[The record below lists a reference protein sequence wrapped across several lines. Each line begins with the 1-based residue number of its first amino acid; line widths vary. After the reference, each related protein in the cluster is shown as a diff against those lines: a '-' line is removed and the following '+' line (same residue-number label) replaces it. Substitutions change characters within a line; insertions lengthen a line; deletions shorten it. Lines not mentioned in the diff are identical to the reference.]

1 MSATASTQTDPVE
14 EPPTTTLPVE
24 LWEKVASM
32 RQVFWKVTTAETV
45 LYLDGNDVGLEQ
57 TTRPHRTV
65 VRYLLEVPT
74 DDDTSDLYN
83 GYHKRIHEHLN
94 RGEFAVLGAA
104 HPKLAPTHNSNHPIV
119 LRGQPPAQVGDPL
132 WKMYTVFYQHDRGYN
147 EDGDFDEQ
155 SVATTTLVGA
165 ERVGGGPSKKRKAD
179 A

>member
-1 MSATASTQTDPVE
+1 MSATASTQTDSAE

-24 LWEKVASM
+24 TWEKIASM
-32 RQVFWKVTTAETV
+32 GKVFWKVTTVETV
-45 LYLDGNDVGLEQ
+45 LCLDGDGVGLEE

-65 VRYLLEVPT
+65 VRYLREVPT
-74 DDDTSDLYN
+74 DDDTP
-83 GYHKRIHEHLN
+83 GYHKRVRKHLDD
-94 RGEFAVLGAA
+94 GEFAVLGAA
-104 HPKLAPTHNSNHPIV
+104 HPKLAPTHNSNHPTV

-132 WKMYTVFYQHDRGYN
+132 WKMYTVFYKHNRDYN
-147 EDGDFDEQ
+147 ELGYLDEQ